1 MILAGY
7 FLANSD
13 RSTHLLRH
21 KIGLTLWE
29 SIYFDVSELNGSS
42 IIFFLELSFYLDF
55 QLWYCLVSL
64 INSDGS
70 IHLPPHMTG
79 LIFYKAYILT
89 RVS

>member
-21 KIGLTLWE
+21 KIGLTLLE

-42 IIFFLELSFYLDF
+42 IIFFFGVILLFGLSIMVL
-55 QLWYCLVSL
+55 LSL
-64 INSDGS
+64 FN
-70 IHLPPHMTG
+70 
-79 LIFYKAYILT
+79 
-89 RVS
+89 